1 MFQTIERRPPDPILG
16 LSAAYKKD
24 TNPNKIDLGVG
35 VYKDEDGNTPVV
47 SAIKKA
53 ELKLWETED
62 SKSYIAQAGP
72 EGYNKGMSE
81 LLLGSDSSLMN
92 EGRAMSVLAPGGSGA
107 LRLAAEFVNKNYPDT
122 KTFVSTPTWA
132 NHVPLLSSAG
142 LKLVEYP
149 YYNYET
155 HVIDFDR
162 MMDSLKAAKAGDLV
176 LVHGC
181 CHNPCGGDLSQEQWQ
196 AFADAAEHQGFT
208 PFVDVAYQG
217 LGDGLEEDAFGLRLL
232 TERLPEVLIAS
243 SCSKNFGLYRE
254 RTGAV
259 ILVGETAEQVSASQS
274 QIVAT
279 ARQIYSVPPSHGA
292 ALVDIVLF
300 DPVLKAEW
308 LVELNEMRERINGLR
323 KDLVAKLQEIG
334 VEQDFSF
341 IEREK
346 GMFSFL
352 GLSVEQ
358 VQTLV
363 NEYSIYLVN
372 SSRINVAGISKSN
385 IDYLAQSIAKVLM
398 K

>member
-24 TNPNKIDLGVG
+24 SNPNKIDLGVG
-35 VYKDEDGNTPVV
+35 VYKDEKGNTPVV

-53 ELKLWETED
+53 EKILWETED

-72 EGYNKGMSE
+72 EGFNRYTAAMI
-81 LLLGSDSSLMN
+81 LGDNSAALSDQ
-92 EGRAMSVLAPGGSGA
+92 RACSILAPGGSGA
-107 LRLAAEFVNKNYPDT
+107 LRLAAEFVNRNFPAT
-122 KTFVSTPTWA
+122 RTFVSTPTWA

-155 HVIDFDR
+155 HAIEFER
-162 MMDSLKAAKAGDLV
+162 MMDALKGAGAGDLV

-181 CHNPCGGDLSQEQWQ
+181 CHNPCGGDLNWEQWQ
-196 AFADAAEHQGFT
+196 AFAEAAEKQGFT
-208 PFVDVAYQG
+208 PFVDLAYQG
-217 LGDGLEEDAFGLRLL
+217 LGDGLEEDVYGVRLL
-232 TERLPEVLIAS
+232 AEKLPELIVAS

-259 ILVGETAEQVSASQS
+259 TLVGETAEQVGASQS
-274 QIVAT
+274 QILAT
-279 ARQIYSVPPSHGA
+279 ARQIYSMPPSHGA
-292 ALVDIVLF
+292 AMVELVLGDAA
-300 DPVLKAEW
+300 LKAEW
-308 LVELNEMRERINGLR
+308 LAELTEMRERINNLR
-323 KDLVAKLQEIG
+323 KELVEKLKAVG

-358 VQTLV
+358 VQKLI

-372 SSRINVAGISKSN
+372 SSRINVAGINSNN
-385 IDYLAQSIAKVLM
+385 IDYLAQSIAKVL
-398 K
+398 